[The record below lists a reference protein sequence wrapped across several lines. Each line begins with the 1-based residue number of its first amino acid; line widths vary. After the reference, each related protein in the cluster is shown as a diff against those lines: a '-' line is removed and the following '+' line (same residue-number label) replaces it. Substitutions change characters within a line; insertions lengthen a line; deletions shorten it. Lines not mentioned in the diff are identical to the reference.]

1 MNVFT
6 TEDIKNELVRKY
18 KNNDFRILYNGEVK
32 TVEIQNAH
40 FICDKDWI
48 VRKPNYEYAQKEIEW
63 YKSQSLFV
71 DDIPGKT
78 PVIWEQC
85 ADKEGK
91 INSNYGWC
99 IWSNENG
106 NQYRCCL
113 HTLLKDIHSR
123 QAVMLYTRPSMQK
136 DANENG
142 RHDFMCTYAVQCFL
156 NEVTNEQGD
165 DGLELKYIVF
175 MRSNDAVFGFDN
187 DVIWHKYV
195 AEKLAK
201 DIETKLDND
210 SYKFVTVAPIEW
222 NAASLHVYERHFKYL
237 EE

>member
-1 MNVFT
+1 MIKFLVMDVDGTLTDGKIYMGVDGECLKAF
-6 TEDIKNELVRKY
+6 DIK
-18 KNNDFRILYNGEVK
+18 DG
-32 TVEIQNAH
+32 
-40 FICDKDWI
+40 
-48 VRKPNYEYAQKEIEW
+48 YA
-63 YKSQSLFV
+63 
-71 DDIPGKT
+71 
-78 PVIWEQC
+78 
-85 ADKEGK
+85 
-91 INSNYGWC
+91 
-99 IWSNENG
+99 
-106 NQYRCCL
+106 L

-136 DANENG
+136 EANENG

-156 NEVTNEQGD
+156 NEVTNDQGD

-201 DIETKLDND
+201 DIEAKLNND
-210 SYKFVTVAPIEW
+210 SFKFVTVAPIEW

>member
-1 MNVFT
+1 MMT
-6 TEDIKNELVRKY
+6 TEDIKAELIQKY
-18 KNNDFRILYNGEVK
+18 KNNDFRILYNGTVK

-48 VRKPNYEYAQKEIEW
+48 IREPNYEYANREIEW

-71 DDIPGKT
+71 EDIPGKT
-78 PVIWEQC
+78 PAIWEQS
-85 ADKEGK
+85 ADKDGK

-113 HTLLKDIHSR
+113 NTLVKDPYSR

-142 RHDFMCTYAVQCFL
+142 RHDFMCTYSVQCFL
-156 NEVTNEQGD
+156 NDKVD
-165 DGLELKYIVF
+165 DSIPGQLIPYYELKYIVY
-175 MRSNDAVFGFDN
+175 MRSNDVVYGFTSDYQ
-187 DVIWHKYV
+187 WHKYV
-195 AEKLAK
+195 QTKLAEDLSK
-201 DIETKLDND
+201 KLNC
-210 SYKFVTVAPIEW
+210 TVIPEQIEW
-222 NAASLHVYERHFKYL
+222 NAGSLHVYERHFKYL
-237 EE
+237 E